1 MIVSYKRKTM
11 KHVKKYHY
19 YLPIAVITA
28 IAIFIGITFF
38 DTWYR
43 AKDDA
48 GLMIAAEVIRLRD
61 IFHRIHKTC
70 TIIDFDEQ
78 KNPIN
83 FLNVEKFTGSEVGPM
98 NLVHPEKWEGPY
110 LQDNPTLYN
119 ISYQVVSTK
128 KGYYITPGD
137 GVKLPNN
144 KIIGKDI
151 ILDQKARIDAM
162 MVNAE
167 ELMYKDKPLA
177 ARLELGTPAN
187 IQFFMNDESDEA

>member
-1 MIVSYKRKTM
+1 MKRIKSYF
-11 KHVKKYHY
+11 
-19 YLPIAVITA
+19 LPIAVVTGI
-28 IAIFIGITFF
+28 IIFIGITFM

-48 GLMIAAEVIRLRD
+48 GMMMAAEVIRLRD

-70 TIIDFDEQ
+70 EIIDFDEQ

-83 FLNVEKFTGSEVGPM
+83 FLNVEKFAGSEVGPM
-98 NLVHPEKWEGPY
+98 NLVYPEKWEGPY
-110 LQDNPTLYN
+110 LKENPTMYH
-119 ISYQVVSTK
+119 IAYQVVSTK

-137 GVKLPNN
+137 GVKLPN
-144 KIIGKDI
+144 KKVVGKDI
-151 ILDQKARIDAM
+151 VFDKKANIDAM
-162 MVNAE
+162 MSNSE

-177 ARLELGTPAN
+177 TRLELGTPAN

>member
-1 MIVSYKRKTM
+1 M
-11 KHVKKYHY
+11 KHAKKNY
-19 YLPIAVITA
+19 YFPIAVITG
-28 IAIFIGITFF
+28 IVFFIGITMM

-70 TIIDFDEQ
+70 TIIDFDAQ

-98 NLVHPEKWEGPY
+98 NLVYPDKWEGPY
-110 LQDNPTLYN
+110 LQENPTIYHVA
-119 ISYQVVSTK
+119 YQVVSTK

-137 GVKLPNN
+137 GVKLPNK
-144 KIIGKDI
+144 KIVGTDI
-151 ILDQKARIDAM
+151 ILDQKANIDKM
-162 MVNAE
+162 MVNE
-167 ELMYKDKPLA
+167 DELMYKDKPLA

-187 IQFFMNDESDEA
+187 IQFFMNDDSDEA

>member
-1 MIVSYKRKTM
+1 MSKKKSY
-11 KHVKKYHY
+11 Y
-19 YLPIAVITA
+19 YLPIAVITG
-28 IAIFIGITFF
+28 IIFFIGITFF

-43 AKDDA
+43 AKDNPA
-48 GLMIAAEVIRLRD
+48 LMIAAEVIRLRD

-70 TIIDFDEQ
+70 TIIDFDAQ

-98 NLVHPEKWEGPY
+98 NLVYPDKWEGPY
-110 LQDNPTLYN
+110 LQDNPTLYK
-119 ISYQVVSTK
+119 IAYQVVSTK

-144 KIIGKDI
+144 KIIGTDI
-151 ILDQKARIDAM
+151 ILDQKANIDKM
-162 MVNAE
+162 MVNEE

-187 IQFFMNDESDEA
+187 IQFFMNDDSSEA

>member
-1 MIVSYKRKTM
+1 MRK
-11 KHVKKYHY
+11 KHHY
-19 YLPIAVITA
+19 YLPIGVIAA
-28 IAIFIGITFF
+28 IAVFIFITFS

-48 GLMIAAEVIRLRD
+48 GLMIASEVIRLRD

-128 KGYYITPGD
+128 KGYYVTPGD

-144 KIIGKDI
+144 KVIGKDI
-151 ILDQKARIDAM
+151 ILDQKANIDVM
-162 MVNAE
+162 MANE
-167 ELMYKDKPLA
+167 QELMYKDKPLA
-177 ARLELGTPAN
+177 AQLDLGTPTN
-187 IQFFMNDESDEA
+187 IQFFMNDGND